1 MLDVFHMQQICGN
14 LTNNLTDVIE
24 YVGHVQIAQVPQR
37 NEPDTPGEINY
48 QYILETLQ
56 QYGYDDWIGLE
67 YKPKSS
73 TLEGLKWVGN
83 FGYSLWCVW
92 VLFFMGYWYVHIF
105 LYFLTLTIKLLSL
118 LIFFN
123 PLGNM
128 NFGFVPSW
136 YDYHVWSCIEKIAVD
151 IRC

>member
-1 MLDVFHMQQICGN
+1 MSTVFINQYLHIAALDVIKKINTPNLKLMLDMFHMQQICGN
-14 LTNNLTDVIE
+14 LTNNLRDVIE

-73 TLEGLKWVGN
+73 TLEGLKWVSN
-83 FGYSLWCVW
+83 FGYSL
-92 VLFFMGYWYVHIF
+92 
-105 LYFLTLTIKLLSL
+105 
-118 LIFFN
+118 
-123 PLGNM
+123 
-128 NFGFVPSW
+128 
-136 YDYHVWSCIEKIAVD
+136 
-151 IRC
+151 